1 MSIDIKSLEDTYPI
15 ISNIKRGEEIFW
27 KNPDY
32 LATTD
37 LPFSMDDV
45 LDAEQRLARF
55 APYIEE
61 VFPETKQNNG
71 KIESQ
76 IFSLDHFKRAR
87 FSHLNGRLLLKGDH
101 ALPISGSIKARGG
114 IYEVLKFA
122 EETAMKET
130 DFTINSDYRLLATEQ
145 YQSIFSKYRIAVGST
160 GNLGLSIGIMSAKLG
175 FKVTV
180 HMSQDAKTWKKD
192 LLRSKGVEVTEHV
205 QDYGYAVKEGR
216 KVAADD
222 PYCHFVDDEA
232 SKDLFLGYAVSAL
245 RLKHQ
250 LKDLNIHVDK
260 EHPLYVYLPCGVG
273 GGPGGVA
280 FGLKLIY
287 GDHVYPIFIEP
298 SEAPCMTLGM
308 ITQLH
313 DQISVQD
320 IGLSGK
326 TIADGLAVSRPSKL
340 VGNIMTSLL
349 FGSCTVND
357 HQLYL
362 YLKSLKDHENIF
374 IEPSATSGFQGLKY
388 IHDLNYDSENAT
400 HLVWSTGGNM
410 VPENEQKIYYQ
421 EAVDIEKRGYE
432 D

>member
-1 MSIDIKSLEDTYPI
+1 MSIDIKSLEDSYPI

-87 FSHLNGRLLLKGDH
+87 FSHLKGHLLLKGDH

-122 EETAMKET
+122 EETAIKET
-130 DFTINSDYRLLATEQ
+130 NFTINSDYRLLATEQ

-192 LLRSKGVEVTEHV
+192 LLRSKGVEVVEHV

-245 RLKHQ
+245 RLKYQ

>member
-1 MSIDIKSLEDTYPI
+1 
-15 ISNIKRGEEIFW
+15 
-27 KNPDY
+27 
-32 LATTD
+32 
-37 LPFSMDDV
+37 
-45 LDAEQRLARF
+45 
-55 APYIEE
+55 
-61 VFPETKQNNG
+61 
-71 KIESQ
+71 
-76 IFSLDHFKRAR
+76 
-87 FSHLNGRLLLKGDH
+87 
-101 ALPISGSIKARGG
+101 
-114 IYEVLKFA
+114 
-122 EETAMKET
+122 MKET

-216 KVAADD
+216 KVAAAD

-287 GDHVYPIFIEP
+287 GDHVHPIFIEP
-298 SEAPCMTLGM
+298 TEAPCMTLGM

-421 EAVDIEKRGYE
+421 EAVDIEKGVMKIDFINYSRHFSRVMCTITNIY
-432 D
+432 